1 MKKTLL
7 NVKKYWFYFSVSAV
21 FVLGFLFF
29 KRKTSSLV
37 DQISEINERHNKEIE
52 KINEIRLKEREL
64 LKKNEELLRQ
74 TLAEVTLKYEEA
86 QKELTKKKRDEI
98 EKIVKKYGSDPDEL
112 AIQMSNA
119 TGFKIIYPEE
129 INHEE

>member
-7 NVKKYWFYFSVSAV
+7 NIKKYWFYFSVIAV

-64 LKKNEELLRQ
+64 LKKNEDLLRQ

-112 AIQMSNA
+112 AIQLSNA